1 MYPNID
7 LEKTGIKLKTMIK
20 ASGYTVKYIQEY
32 LCLACPQSIYK
43 WFKGKALPSV
53 ENLHALSAL
62 LNVHME
68 DLLVFET
75 QHLTYFP
82 CEVISDNFTKRLL
95 CYYNYLYK
103 AV

>member
-7 LEKTGIKLKTMIK
+7 IEKTGIKLKTMIK
-20 ASGYTVKYIQEY
+20 ASGYTVKYIQKY

-53 ENLHALSAL
+53 ENLYALSVL

-68 DLLVFET
+68 DLLVFKT
-75 QHLTYFP
+75 QNLTYFP
-82 CEVISDNFTKRLL
+82 RKVISDNFSKRLL